1 MKPLLYGAVSG
12 AAITLLLAGC
22 GGNDSGSG
30 PTPPPPTPM
39 TSYVGSTGTLAAWAD
54 PTTMTFNMPGMG
66 SYAGKRQFQRGNVD
80 PLTGMDLGQPA
91 GVEIFKGGDGHVYV
105 VDLAST
111 SAPAPLQA
119 STEHSATTDD
129 LCSSTGTVSGGATY
143 DYAGVFFVADVSA
156 PANSTY
162 VYRLPGAD
170 GICGTDDDPIHVVK
184 TGMDPTTSPMA
195 AFAMPAAT
203 IFSAGGA
210 INGFVAKSGTEL
222 VIEDNNLANP
232 VDVGDFPAPI
242 MVASAMP
249 VGLTTGYET
258 GRLFVVDGNIVFVD
272 YNARTTSASLFT
284 IPGWTPTND
293 HLVTAASPTTLYFA
307 VNVPASPGVA
317 ASATLYSMPAD
328 GSAAPTLMSTIA
340 GTVSELDF
348 PVNGANV
355 IAAVSGANFS
365 ILSWPAA
372 GGASTTLLSTIGTNS
387 GRFGATANDVY
398 YTTWMASVS
407 GATTTHSGT
416 TSGIVDMT
424 GAIVQAAQPDSLYLD
439 GGEADAFAAG
449 DTTTRATPFV
459 TMFQVQGLTPVTVA
473 GPAGGTVFTEDGIS
487 GGTLYAIDTSTNA
500 SAATLGTFPTSLATS
515 LAAGTY
521 RGIDHVLFLQAVTPM
536 STQDPATRDLYLIN
550 SRASSTLQR
559 VTGNL

>member
-22 GGNDSGSG
+22 GGSSDNSSG
-30 PTPPPPTPM
+30 PTPPPTPM

-54 PTTMTFNMPGMG
+54 PTTMSFNMPGIG
-66 SYAGKRQFQRGNVD
+66 SYAGKRQFQRGTVD
-80 PLTGMDLGQPA
+80 PLTGMDIGQPA

-105 VDLAST
+105 VDLASSST
-111 SAPAPLQA
+111 PAPLQA

-129 LCSSTGTVSGGATY
+129 LCSSTGIVSGGPTY
-143 DYAGVFFVADVSA
+143 DYAGVVFVADVSA

-184 TGMDPTTSPMA
+184 TGMDLTTAPMTG
-195 AFAMPAAT
+195 FAMPAAT
-203 IFSAGGA
+203 IFGADGA
-210 INGFVAKSGTEL
+210 ITGFVAKSGTSL
-222 VIEDNNLANP
+222 VIEDSDLANP
-232 VDVGDFPAPI
+232 VAVGAFPAPI

-258 GRLFVVDGNIVFVD
+258 GRLFVVDGNIVHVD
-272 YNARTTSASLFT
+272 YAARTTSASLFT

-293 HLVTAASPTTLYFA
+293 HLLTAASPTTLYFA

-317 ASATLYSMPAD
+317 ASATIYAMPAD
-328 GSAAPTLMSTIA
+328 GSAAPTMISAVA

-348 PVNGANV
+348 PVAGANL
-355 IAAVSGANFS
+355 IAAVQGANFS

-372 GGASTTLLSTIGTNS
+372 GGASTTLLSTVGTNS
-387 GRFGATANDVY
+387 GRFGATATDVY
-398 YTTWMASVS
+398 YTTWMASVT
-407 GATTTHSGT
+407 GVTTTHSGT
-416 TSGIVDMT
+416 MSGIVDMS
-424 GAIVQAAQPDSLYLD
+424 GATVQAAVADSLYLD
-439 GGEADAFAAG
+439 GGEADDFAAG

-459 TMFQVQGLTPVTVA
+459 TMFQVQGLTPVTVS
-473 GPAGGTVFTEDGIS
+473 GPAGGTLFTEDGIS

-500 SAATLGTFPTSLATS
+500 SAATLGVFPTSLATA

-521 RGIDHVLFLQAVTPM
+521 RGIDHTLFLQAVTPM
-536 STQDPATRDLYLIN
+536 STQDPATRDLYLVN
-550 SRASSTLQR
+550 TRASSTLQR